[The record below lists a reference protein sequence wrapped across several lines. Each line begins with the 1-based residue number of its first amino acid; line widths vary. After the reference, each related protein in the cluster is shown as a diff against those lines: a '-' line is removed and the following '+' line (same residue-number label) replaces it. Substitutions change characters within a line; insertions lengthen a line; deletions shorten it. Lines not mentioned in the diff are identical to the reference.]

1 MRRPRDLSFTRPTL
15 SSSAATTLT
24 PPRGVLHKRW
34 KLVVGIVLGTDGALA
49 ARPLPV
55 HGTGVV
61 GGEDEGCTVE
71 STDPG
76 QKIARR
82 GTLPGAGASE

>member
-76 QKIARR
+76 LKIARR

>member
-1 MRRPRDLSFTRPTL
+1 M
-15 SSSAATTLT
+15 
-24 PPRGVLHKRW
+24 
-34 KLVVGIVLGTDGALA
+34 GIVLGTDGALA

-76 QKIARR
+76 LKIARR